1 MLLFLY
7 ERDVI
12 VVIVVL
18 WPVSLSSLTEKFSLV
33 LKLQE
38 LLAVNG
44 CELVVK

>member
-44 CELVVK
+44 F